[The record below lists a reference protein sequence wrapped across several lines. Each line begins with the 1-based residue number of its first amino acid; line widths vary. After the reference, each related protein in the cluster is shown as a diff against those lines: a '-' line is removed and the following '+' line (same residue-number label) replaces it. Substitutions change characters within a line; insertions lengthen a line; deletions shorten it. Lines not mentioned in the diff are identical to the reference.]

1 MSEGLF
7 SDSGSRSKTTSSS
20 NDDDGAGGSGVSCE
34 GAPPLAED
42 GERSAALCPGATG
55 WAATAAAGTTG
66 IHLLYASLNVNCMTS
81 GHGTA
86 VARALSAL
94 IMKAQKFLSS
104 SWTSVS
110 VSQENAK
117 SEASSAS
124 FSVIPRRAS
133 SATMVSSLG
142 LASNSIGD
150 QSGVALGVIPSAR
163 SPSP

>member
-7 SDSGSRSKTTSSS
+7 PDPGSGSRTTSSS
-20 NDDDGAGGSGVSCE
+20 SNDDGAGGSGVSCE

-55 WAATAAAGTTG
+55 WATTAAAGMTG
-66 IHLLYASLNVNCMTS
+66 IHLLYASLNVNCMIS
-81 GHGTA
+81 GHGAA

-94 IMKAQKFLSS
+94 IMKAQIFSS
-104 SWTSVS
+104 YSWTSVS

-124 FSVIPRRAS
+124 FSVIPCWAS
-133 SATMVSSLG
+133 SVTMVSSLG

-150 QSGVALGVIPSAR
+150 QSGVALGMIPSAR